1 MKKIIMTAILIS
13 LPFQAT
19 ASMNMQEGVAL
30 KGSIF
35 AVKTAKKYS
44 SVEGCTTAAN
54 AKSRVKGFTFNHYLQ
69 KCTLYK
75 SIRGERKILHQF
87 LVRNPKIVNLLKRG
101 FCPSFFELD

>member
-19 ASMNMQEGVAL
+19 ASMDVQEGIAL

-54 AKSRVKGFTFNHYLQ
+54 AKSRVKGFTFNTTSK

-75 SIRGERKILHQF
+75 SIRGERKNTSS
-87 LVRNPKIVNLLKRG
+87 VSGKK
-101 FCPSFFELD
+101 S

>member
-19 ASMNMQEGVAL
+19 ASIDMQEGVAL

-54 AKSRVKGFTFNHYLQ
+54 AKTRVKGFTFDTTSKNVLCISLFAV
-69 KCTLYK
+69 KEK
-75 SIRGERKILHQF
+75 SSSVSGKK
-87 LVRNPKIVNLLKRG
+87 PKIVI
-101 FCPSFFELD
+101 F

>member
-1 MKKIIMTAILIS
+1 MKKIIMAAILVS
-13 LPFQAT
+13 LPFQAS
-19 ASMNMQEGVAL
+19 ASMDVQEGVAL

-54 AKSRVKGFTFNHYLQ
+54 AKSKVKGFTFDTSSQ

-75 SIRGERKILHQF
+75 SIRGERKSASS
-87 LVRNPKIVNLLKRG
+87 VSGKK
-101 FCPSFFELD
+101 S

>member
-1 MKKIIMTAILIS
+1 MTAILIS

-19 ASMNMQEGVAL
+19 ASMQMQEGVAL

-54 AKSRVKGFTFNHYLQ
+54 AKSRVK
-69 KCTLYK
+69 
-75 SIRGERKILHQF
+75 
-87 LVRNPKIVNLLKRG
+87 
-101 FCPSFFELD
+101 